1 MDVLK
6 NDLFLRACR
15 RLPVERTPI
24 WVMRQA
30 GRYLP
35 EYRAV
40 RRRADFMTMC
50 KTPELAAE
58 VSLQPVDIIGVDAA
72 IIFSDILVI
81 PEAMGMT
88 LEMHEGK
95 GPIFPHPIRS
105 DDDIRRIR
113 GIDPAA
119 DLRYVLDAVALV
131 KKGLA
136 GRVPLIGFS
145 GSPWTLLAYMVEGHG
160 SRTFSKVKRFVYNNP
175 QSAHRLLE
183 IIADAAAE
191 FLSAKIEAGVNAV
204 QIFDTWGGILSPD
217 DFETFSLRYIER
229 IIARIRRKDEPVIV
243 FAKGVH
249 FRLNRLADC
258 GADVLGL
265 DWTMDIGEVRRR
277 VGRKVALQGNL
288 DPTVLYMRPEDIAQQ
303 AWNILKSYG
312 SHDGHIFNL
321 GHGILP
327 DVSPENLKC
336 LVDFVKEKSA
346 PFHAGRE
353 KRFIGDQNA

>member
-1 MDVLK
+1 MLK

-35 EYRAV
+35 EYRV
-40 RRRADFMTMC
+40 IREQADFMTMC

-58 VSLQPVDIIGVDAA
+58 VTIQPVDIIGVDAA

-81 PEAMGMT
+81 PEAMGMQ
-88 LEMHEGK
+88 LEMYEGR
-95 GPIFPHPIRS
+95 GPVFPNPIRS
-105 DDDIRRIR
+105 EDDISRIR
-113 GIDPAA
+113 TIDPTE
-119 DLRYVLDAVALV
+119 DLRYVLDAVTLA
-131 KKGLA
+131 KKQLA

-145 GSPWTLLAYMVEGHG
+145 GSPWTLLTYMVEGQG
-160 SRTFSKVKRFVYNNP
+160 SKNFSKVKYFVYNYP
-175 QSAHRLLE
+175 RAAHRLLE
-183 IIADAAAE
+183 MIADTASAY
-191 FLSAKIEAGVNAV
+191 LSAKIEAGVNAV

-217 DFETFSLRYIER
+217 DFEAFSLRYIER
-229 IIARIRRKDEPVIV
+229 TISQIRRADEPVIV

-249 FRLNRLADC
+249 FRLNRLAGC

-265 DWTMDIGEVRRR
+265 DWTMDIGEVRKM
-277 VGRKVALQGNL
+277 VGRQVALQGNL
-288 DPTVLYMRPEDIAQQ
+288 DPTVLYMHHENIARQ
-303 AWNILKSYG
+303 AWKVLESYG
-312 SHDGHIFNL
+312 PHDGHIFNL

-327 DVSPENLKC
+327 DVSPDNLKF

-346 PFHAGRE
+346 VFHGRE
-353 KRFIGDQNA
+353 RKRAGERLDI